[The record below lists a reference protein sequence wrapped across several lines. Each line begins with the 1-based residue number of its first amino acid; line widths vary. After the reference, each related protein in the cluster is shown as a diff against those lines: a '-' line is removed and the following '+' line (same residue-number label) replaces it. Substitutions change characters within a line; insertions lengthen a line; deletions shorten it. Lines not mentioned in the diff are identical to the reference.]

1 MTSGIQLLTR
11 GRAIALV
18 ASTIALARCSSNSNA
33 IRVGSKNFTESLVI
47 AEIYAQAL
55 EAAGMTVERLFN
67 LGSTQIVM
75 AALQRGDV
83 DLYPEYTGTALV
95 DVLHEAPL
103 RDPAQTYRVVGEAYK
118 QRYDLVWLQP
128 SPMNDSQALATTAAL
143 AANYAMHDLSAVA
156 RLAPQLRLATIPEFT
171 SRPDGLPGLQKFYG
185 GFKFADVRTYDIA
198 LKYDALLSGKAD
210 VATAFTTDGALASP
224 RLVVL
229 ADDRHFW
236 PPYHV
241 APVVRAGAL
250 AKNAGIAKTL
260 DAVSPHITT
269 EAAQRMNAAVEGG
282 QSPADAASA
291 FLKAARA

>member
-1 MTSGIQLLTR
+1 MRSGIHLLTR

-18 ASTIALARCSSNSNA
+18 ASTIALARCSSNANA

>member
-18 ASTIALARCSSNSNA
+18 ASTIALARCSSNANA

-156 RLAPQLRLATIPEFT
+156 CLAPQLRLATIPEFT